1 MLQLLYADI
10 GFLLAVCLEAGS
22 PTEDGDADVDPCDG
36 SMRYI
41 LPHIGDSRIPT
52 GGEEHADLW
61 VVAAEGSMPLRFT
74 AGDVHGGT
82 GIFCPAGQHI
92 IQAQRDDGSSRY
104 IYFGYAV
111 YGSVRFRA
119 HKDIQFLQG
128 KGMVLACLDV
138 LQFGFLTSGGNHQ
151 QVCAADGTVIK
162 AVLDDVVLLLYNIL
176 KGSRGFQTGTGG
188 RGIPI
193 DGVTLIV
200 YLVEGQLCGKLVQC
214 LFGLRHFLLG
224 Y

>member
-1 MLQLLYADI
+1 
-10 GFLLAVCLEAGS
+10 
-22 PTEDGDADVDPCDG
+22 
-36 SMRYI
+36 MRYI
-41 LPHIGDSRIPT
+41 LPHIGDSRVPT
-52 GGEEHADLW
+52 GSEEHADLW
-61 VVAAEGSMPLRFT
+61 VVAAEGGMPLRFT

-92 IQAQRDDGSSRY
+92 IQAQRNDGGSRY
-104 IYFGYAV
+104 VYFGYAV

-138 LQFGFLTSGGNHQ
+138 LQFGLLTLGGNHQ

-200 YLVEGQLCGKLVQC
+200 YLVKGQLCSKLVQC